1 MNFRVAQVPQSL
13 DTLIN
18 TKKENTLGFH
28 GKFANCEH
36 FVLCKLTL
44 LTWIAK
50 TWSMVV
56 TCQNS
61 LSSELVN
68 DTKSKPEKKSREML
82 VGVDTNWWF
91 VFILQNTS
99 VYCSSNTGMYLDSVK
114 NTSLEERKI
123 QILTH

>member
-1 MNFRVAQVPQSL
+1 M
-13 DTLIN
+13 
-18 TKKENTLGFH
+18 
-28 GKFANCEH
+28 
-36 FVLCKLTL
+36 
-44 LTWIAK
+44 
-50 TWSMVV
+50 WSMEV

-82 VGVDTNWWF
+82 VGVDNNWWF
-91 VFILQNTS
+91 VFILQNKS
-99 VYCSSNTGMYLDSVK
+99 GVYCSSNTGMYLNSVK

>member
-1 MNFRVAQVPQSL
+1 M
-13 DTLIN
+13 
-18 TKKENTLGFH
+18 
-28 GKFANCEH
+28 
-36 FVLCKLTL
+36 
-44 LTWIAK
+44 
-50 TWSMVV
+50 WSMEV

-82 VGVDTNWWF
+82 VGVDNNWWF

-99 VYCSSNTGMYLDSVK
+99 GVYCSSNTGMYLNSVK

>member
-1 MNFRVAQVPQSL
+1 M
-13 DTLIN
+13 
-18 TKKENTLGFH
+18 
-28 GKFANCEH
+28 
-36 FVLCKLTL
+36 
-44 LTWIAK
+44 
-50 TWSMVV
+50 WSMVV

-99 VYCSSNTGMYLDSVK
+99 V
-114 NTSLEERKI
+114 
-123 QILTH
+123 

>member
-1 MNFRVAQVPQSL
+1 M
-13 DTLIN
+13 
-18 TKKENTLGFH
+18 
-28 GKFANCEH
+28 
-36 FVLCKLTL
+36 

-50 TWSMVV
+50 TWSMEV

-82 VGVDTNWWF
+82 VGVETNWWF

-99 VYCSSNTGMYLDSVK
+99 VYCSSDTGMYLNSVK
-114 NTSLEERKI
+114 NTSLEGRKI
-123 QILTH
+123 QILTY